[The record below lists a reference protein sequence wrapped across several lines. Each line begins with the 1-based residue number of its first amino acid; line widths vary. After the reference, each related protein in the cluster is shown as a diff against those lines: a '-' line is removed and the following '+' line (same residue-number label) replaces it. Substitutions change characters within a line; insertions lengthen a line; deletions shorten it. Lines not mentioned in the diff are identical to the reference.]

1 LHAERK
7 NEQEIPKELWPF
19 HPGRF
24 KEVVDEQTGLILG
37 WVYNRGVKKIP
48 LQPTRW
54 PFSAY
59 FNPYH
64 DRTLASHRCMALP
77 GSESQSPSQG
87 VSSELCLV
95 V

>member
-1 LHAERK
+1 LSGEAFLHAERK

-48 LQPTRW
+48 PAHEVAFFRLFQPLSR
-54 PFSAY
+54 PDFG
-59 FNPYH
+59 
-64 DRTLASHRCMALP
+64 LA
-77 GSESQSPSQG
+77 
-87 VSSELCLV
+87 
-95 V
+95 